1 MSIRYL
7 TAGES
12 HGKGLVGIIEGVPAG
27 LPINLDE
34 LHVQMRRRKLGY
46 GRGARQKIETDEVEI
61 LSGVRLG
68 KTLGSPVSLWIKNR
82 DWEVWKE
89 IMSSEPLQGDGVRR
103 QVHVPRPGHAD
114 LVGGVKYQ
122 HRDLRNVLERASAR
136 ETAMRVALG
145 SVARKFLSELGIC
158 VASRVIQIG
167 TACDDQIFCGDVG
180 QLNLLSDLSVVRCI
194 NSSVDALM
202 VEQIEA
208 AKKEGNT
215 LGGVFEVYAS
225 GLPIGLGSYSQW
237 DRRLEGRI
245 AQGLMSLNA
254 IKAVEMGLGK
264 KVAQLR
270 GSEVHDEYVP
280 ASEGRR
286 GVEYK
291 TNRSGGI
298 EGGMST
304 GQTLQVR
311 ATMKPIS
318 TLMKPLSSVDLR
330 TGEASLAHIER
341 SDTCAVPA
349 AAVIAESILALILCD
364 EILIKFGGDSLP
376 EVQSRV
382 YDWKK
387 HQLTL

>member
-1 MSIRYL
+1 
-7 TAGES
+7 
-12 HGKGLVGIIEGVPAG
+12 
-27 LPINLDE
+27 
-34 LHVQMRRRKLGY
+34 
-46 GRGARQKIETDEVEI
+46 
-61 LSGVRLG
+61 
-68 KTLGSPVSLWIKNR
+68 
-82 DWEVWKE
+82 
-89 IMSSEPLQGDGVRR
+89 
-103 QVHVPRPGHAD
+103 
-114 LVGGVKYQ
+114 
-122 HRDLRNVLERASAR
+122 
-136 ETAMRVALG
+136 
-145 SVARKFLSELGIC
+145 
-158 VASRVIQIG
+158 
-167 TACDDQIFCGDVG
+167 
-180 QLNLLSDLSVVRCI
+180 
-194 NSSVDALM
+194 M

-341 SDTCAVPA
+341 SDMCAVPA

-382 YDWKK
+382 YEWKK
-387 HQLTL
+387 HQHTL

>member
-12 HGKGLVGIIEGVPAG
+12 HGKGLVGILEGIPAG
-27 LPINLDE
+27 LELSLEE

-46 GRGARQKIETDEVEI
+46 GRGARQKIESDEVEI
-61 LSGVRLG
+61 LSGIRFG
-68 KTLGSPVSLWIKNR
+68 KTLGSPLSLWIKNK
-82 DWEVWKE
+82 DWQAWQD
-89 IMSSEPLQGDGVRR
+89 IMAHEPRPLEDVKR

-114 LVGGVKYQ
+114 FVGGVKYGHQ
-122 HRDLRNVLERASAR
+122 DLRNVLERASAR

-145 SVARKFLSELGIC
+145 SVARKFLQEIGITL
-158 VASRVIQIG
+158 ASRVIQIG
-167 TACDDQIFCGDVG
+167 RAIDPLEYRGKIEE
-180 QLNLLSDLSVVRCI
+180 LNSLADESVVRSV
-194 NSSVDALM
+194 NSEVEALM
-202 VEQIEA
+202 VSQIES

-215 LGGVFEVYAS
+215 LGGAFEVYAS

-254 IKAVEMGLGK
+254 IKAVEMGLGAK
-264 KVAQLR
+264 GAQLK
-270 GSEVHDEYVP
+270 GSEVHDEYIP
-280 ASEGRR
+280 TPSKK
-286 GVEYK
+286 GVAYQ
-291 TNRSGGI
+291 TNRAGGI

-304 GQTLQVR
+304 GQVLQVR
-311 ATMKPIS
+311 AAMKPIS
-318 TLMKPLSSVDLR
+318 TLMKPLASVDLR

-349 AAVIAESILALILCD
+349 AAVIAESILALILAD
-364 EILIKFGGDSLP
+364 EILIKFGGDSLS

-382 YDWKK
+382 YEWKK
-387 HQLTL
+387 NV